1 MVEGPTA
8 PPLARN
14 ALLQR
19 NGTIDLTSEERAAVG
34 LQEADRLDAVCRSY
48 DVPLHTWLGG
58 ALRPRRTLA
67 VALRLDA
74 VSSVPGGLRRVV
86 LASAEPDVGTLISR
100 LDAAASA
107 LRPDIELAL
116 QLNAQLHPAALET
129 LREAGRRLRLAYI
142 ADPCAD
148 LADACRGF
156 AHGAPPLAVSAH
168 RHAPRDLA
176 RAMIDGG
183 MQIVLVD
190 PMRVGGPEAARMWAT
205 AADLTGI
212 ELALVAHDDST
223 RATCYAAHLAS
234 TLHACTQPL
243 VIGPASAAT
252 LADADGGLVLGQAP
266 GIDWTASPKAS
277 AKRPTIARITLH
289 RVSVPMRQLY
299 VSAMYMRRTTERI
312 VVELETSDGTRAFG
326 ETNGTDEVLQSC
338 TRMAQKLIGQ
348 SPLDRLRLRQAMAG
362 PTVGSRNGLA
372 DWAAL
377 AGLDMALFDW
387 AGRHHNLPIWRMLG
401 GGGKRDFE
409 AVAHIPALLLDEPVD
424 RRELPRLFAD
434 PARIRELVD
443 HALHLQRDAGF
454 TAFKV
459 KCTGTSPAWDVAI
472 LRALR
477 AALGDT
483 VKLHWDPNASYPPAQ
498 ATVLCQQL
506 EELNLEYYEDATRS
520 IAGMAQ
526 LRARMKTP
534 LATNMCV
541 VNFDHLATALRQP
554 CVDVVLADLVMWGG
568 PQSMVELGDV
578 TPLFGFDL
586 TIHSAF
592 ELGIGMAANLQI
604 AAALD
609 PVRRAIDF
617 GLENMVHEIIRP
629 HIPVHGGRVA
639 VPDGPGLGVEPDW
652 DDIAR
657 CKMDSTTITA

>member
-1 MVEGPTA
+1 MTDDDA
-8 PPLARN
+8 LLSRH

-19 NGTIDLTSEERAAVG
+19 NGTIDLTAAERETVG
-34 LQEADRLDAVCRSY
+34 RREADRLAAVSRAY
-48 DVPLHTWLGG
+48 GVPSHIWLGG
-58 ALRPRRTLA
+58 ALRQRLKLA
-67 VALRLDA
+67 VAVPLDA
-74 VSSVPGGLRRVV
+74 VVRVPEGARSVV
-86 LASAEPDVGTLISR
+86 LISAEPDVGVLVAR
-100 LDAAASA
+100 LDAAAGM
-107 LRPDIELAL
+107 LGPDVELAL
-116 QLNAQLHPAALET
+116 QLDAQLPSAALEV
-129 LREAGRRLRLAYI
+129 LREAGRRLKLGYI

-156 AHGAPPLAVSAH
+156 ARGAPPLAVSAH

-176 RAMIDGG
+176 RALVEGG
-183 MQIVLVD
+183 VQVVLVD
-190 PMRVGGPEAARMWAT
+190 PVRVGGPEAARMWAT
-205 AADLTGI
+205 AADLTGV
-212 ELALVAHDDST
+212 ELALVAHHDTADAADHAAQLA
-223 RATCYAAHLAS
+223 ATLR
-234 TLHACTQPL
+234 ACTQPL
-243 VIGPASAAT
+243 VVGPASATA
-252 LADADGGLVLGQAP
+252 LVDKDGGLAIGHA
-266 GIDWTASPKAS
+266 G
-277 AKRPTIARITLH
+277 KRPTIMRITLH

-312 VVELETSDGTRAFG
+312 VIELETNDGARAFG

-338 TRMAQKLIGQ
+338 ARMAKKLIGQ
-348 SPLDRLRLRQAMAG
+348 CPLDRLRLRQAMAG
-362 PTVGSRNGLA
+362 VTVGSRNGLN

-387 AGRHHNLPIWRMLG
+387 TGRHFNLPIWRMLG
-401 GGGKRDFE
+401 GTGRRDFE

-424 RRELPRLFAD
+424 RRGLPRLFAD
-434 PARIRELVD
+434 PACVQQIVE
-443 HALHLQRDAGF
+443 HALHLRHDPGF

-459 KCTGTSPAWDVAI
+459 KCTGTSPTWDITI

-477 AALGDT
+477 AALGDD
-483 VKLHWDPNASYPPAQ
+483 VKLRWDPNASYPPAK

-506 EELNLEYYEDATRS
+506 EELNLEYYEDPIHG

-526 LRARMKTP
+526 LRSRMRTP

-541 VNFDHLATALRQP
+541 VNFDHLATALHQP

-629 HIPVHGGRVA
+629 HIPVHGGRVS
-639 VPDGPGLGVEPDW
+639 VPDGPGLGVEPNW

-657 CKMDSTTITA
+657 CKMDITTITA

>member
-1 MVEGPTA
+1 MPKQH
-8 PPLARN
+8 PRLSRH
-14 ALLQR
+14 ALLQG
-19 NGTIDLTSEERAAVG
+19 NGTIDLTFEERASVG
-34 LQEADRLDAVCRSY
+34 RQEADRLDAICRSY
-48 DVPLHTWLGG
+48 DVPLHIWCGG
-58 ALRPRRTLA
+58 ALRQRVTLGVA
-67 VALRLDA
+67 VRLGAVTSVPDA
-74 VSSVPGGLRRVV
+74 VRRVV
-86 LASAEPDVGTLISR
+86 LASADPDVATLIAL
-100 LDAAASA
+100 LDAAASK
-107 LRPDIELAL
+107 LGPNVELAL
-116 QLNAQLHPAALET
+116 QLEAQLHPVALEP
-129 LREAGRRLRLAYI
+129 LRAAGRRLKLAYI

-148 LADACRGF
+148 LGDSCLVF
-156 AHGAPPLAVSAH
+156 AFGAPPLAISAH

-176 RAMIDGG
+176 CAMSDGG
-183 MQIVLVD
+183 VQIVLVD
-190 PMRVGGPEAARMWAT
+190 PVRVGGPEAVRMWAT
-205 AADLTGI
+205 AADLTGV
-212 ELALVAHDDST
+212 ELALLAHDDST
-223 RATCYAAHLAS
+223 HAANYAAHLAS

-243 VIGPASAAT
+243 VIGPAAAAA
-252 LADADGGLVLGQAP
+252 LADAEGGLVLGQV
-266 GIDWTASPKAS
+266 TT
-277 AKRPTIARITLH
+277 AKRPTVTRITLH

-312 VVELETSDGTRAFG
+312 VVELETSDGARAFG

-338 TRMAQKLIGQ
+338 TRMAQKMIGQ
-348 SPLDRLRLRQAMAG
+348 CPLDRLRLRQEMAG

-387 AGRHHNLPIWRMLG
+387 AGRHYDLPIWRMLG
-401 GGGKRDFE
+401 GEGGRDFE

-424 RRELPRLFAD
+424 RRDLPRLFAD

-443 HALHLQRDAGF
+443 HGLHLHRDAGF

-477 AALGDT
+477 AALGDG
-483 VKLHWDPNASYPPAQ
+483 VKLRWDPNASYAPAQ
-498 ATVLCQQL
+498 AAVLCQQL
-506 EELNLEYYEDATRS
+506 EELNLEYYEDPTRN

-541 VNFDHLATALRQP
+541 VNFDHLATVLRQP

-568 PQSMVELGDV
+568 PQSVVELGDV
-578 TPLFGFDL
+578 TPLFGLDL

-592 ELGIGMAANLQI
+592 ELGIGMAANLQM

-617 GLENMVHEIIRP
+617 GLENMVDELIVP
-629 HIPVHGGRVA
+629 HIPVRGGRVA

-652 DDIAR
+652 DAIAR

>member
-1 MVEGPTA
+1 MADGQPR
-8 PPLARN
+8 LARH
-14 ALLQR
+14 ATLRR
-19 NGTIDLTSEERAAVG
+19 NGTIDLTAAERASIG
-34 LQEADRLDAVCRSY
+34 RQEADRLDDVCRAF
-48 DVPLHTWLGG
+48 DVPLHAWLGG
-58 ALRPRRTLA
+58 ALRQRVMLA
-67 VALRLDA
+67 PALRLDA
-74 VSSVPGGLRRVV
+74 VGAAQGGARRVA
-86 LASAEPDVGTLISR
+86 LTSAEPDVATLIGS
-100 LDAAASA
+100 LDAAADA
-107 LRPDIELAL
+107 LGPDVEVAL
-116 QLNAQLHPAALET
+116 HLDAQLHPATLES
-129 LREAGRRLRLAYI
+129 LREAGRRLKLTCI

-148 LADACRGF
+148 LAETCRAF
-156 AHGAPPLAVSAH
+156 ASGAPPLAVSAH
-168 RHAPRDLA
+168 RHAPRELA
-176 RAMIDGG
+176 RAMIEGG
-183 MQIVLVD
+183 VQIVLVD
-190 PMRVGGPEAARMWAT
+190 PVRVGGPEAVRMWAT
-205 AADLTGI
+205 AADLTGV
-212 ELALVAHDDST
+212 ELALLAHDASA
-223 RATCYAAHLAS
+223 RATDYAANLAA

-243 VIGPASAAT
+243 VVGPTALAA
-252 LADADGGLVLGQAP
+252 LGAE
-266 GIDWTASPKAS
+266 WTAAPHAS
-277 AKRPTIARITLH
+277 SARHPAVERVTLH

-312 VVELETSDGTRAFG
+312 VVELETSDGARAFG
-326 ETNGTDEVLQSC
+326 ETNGTEEVLQSAV
-338 TRMAQKLIGQ
+338 RMAQKLIGQ
-348 SPLDRLRLRQAMAG
+348 NPLDRLRLRQAMAG
-362 PTVGSRNGLA
+362 PTVASRNGLA

-387 AGRHHNLPIWRMLG
+387 AGRHFDLPIWRMLG
-401 GGGKRDFE
+401 GEGGRDFE

-443 HALHLQRDAGF
+443 HALHLHRDAGF

-459 KCTGTSPAWDVAI
+459 KCTGTSPAWDIAV
-472 LRALR
+472 LRTLR
-477 AALGDT
+477 AALGDG
-483 VKLHWDPNASYPPAQ
+483 VKLRWDPNASYPPAQ

-506 EELNLEYYEDATRS
+506 EELNLEYYEDATRG

-592 ELGIGMAANLQI
+592 ELGIDMAANLQM

-617 GLENMVHEIIRP
+617 GLENMVHELIVP

-657 CKMDSTTITA
+657 CKIDSTTITA

>member
-1 MVEGPTA
+1 MADEHPR
-8 PPLARN
+8 LSRDR
-14 ALLQR
+14 LLQR
-19 NGTIDLTSEERAAVG
+19 NGTIDLTLEERASVG
-34 LQEADRLDAVCRSY
+34 LREADRLDAISRFH
-48 DVPLHTWLGG
+48 DVPLHTWFGG
-58 ALRPRRTLA
+58 AMRPRVSLA
-67 VALRLDA
+67 VALRLEA
-74 VSSVPGGLRRVV
+74 MASVPGAVRRVV
-86 LASAEPDVGTLISR
+86 LASAEPDVATVIAS
-100 LDAAASA
+100 LDAAATA
-107 LRPDIELAL
+107 LEPNVELAL
-116 QLNAQLHPAALET
+116 QLDAQLHPTALEE
-129 LREAGRRLRLAYI
+129 LRAAGRRLKLAYI
-142 ADPCAD
+142 ADPCAE
-148 LADACRGF
+148 LGESCRGF
-156 AHGAPPLAVSAH
+156 VHGAPPLAASAH

-183 MQIVLVD
+183 VQIVLVD
-190 PMRVGGPEAARMWAT
+190 PVRVGGPEAVRMWAT
-205 AADLTGI
+205 TADLTGV
-212 ELALVAHDDST
+212 ELALLAHDDST
-223 RATCYAAHLAS
+223 HAANYAAHLAA

-243 VIGPASAAT
+243 VIGPASAAA
-252 LADADGGLVLGQAP
+252 LADADGGLVLDQV
-266 GIDWTASPKAS
+266 S
-277 AKRPTIARITLH
+277 AARRPTVTRITLH

-312 VVELETSDGTRAFG
+312 VVELETSDGARAFG

-362 PTVGSRNGLA
+362 STVGSRNGLA

-387 AGRHHNLPIWRMLG
+387 AGRHYDLPIWRMLG
-401 GGGKRDFE
+401 GNDRRDFE

-434 PARIRELVD
+434 PGRIRELVD
-443 HALHLQRDAGF
+443 HALHLHRDAGF

-477 AALGDT
+477 SALGDA
-483 VKLHWDPNASYPPAQ
+483 VKLRWDPNASYPPAQ

-506 EELNLEYYEDATRS
+506 EELKLEYYEDATRS

-541 VNFDHLATALRQP
+541 VNFDHLAAALRQP

-578 TPLFGFDL
+578 TPLFGLDL

-617 GLENMVHEIIRP
+617 GLENMVHELIVP

-639 VPDGPGLGVEPDW
+639 VPNGPGLGVEPDW

>member
-1 MVEGPTA
+1 MPEVHPR
-8 PPLARN
+8 LSRH

-19 NGTIDLTSEERAAVG
+19 NATIDLTAEERASVG
-34 LQEADRLDAVCRSY
+34 LQEANRLDAICRNY
-48 DVPLHTWLGG
+48 DVPLHIWLGG
-58 ALRPRRTLA
+58 ALRQRVMLGVAVRLGA
-67 VALRLDA
+67 VA
-74 VSSVPGGLRRVV
+74 SVPAAVRRVV
-86 LASAEPDVGTLISR
+86 LGSAEPDVAMLIAS
-100 LDAAASA
+100 LDAAASK
-107 LRPDIELAL
+107 LGPNVELAL
-116 QLNAQLHPAALET
+116 QLEAQLHAAALEP
-129 LREAGRRLRLAYI
+129 LRAAGRRLKLAYI

-148 LADACRGF
+148 LGNSCRVF
-156 AHGAPPLAVSAH
+156 ALGAPPLAISAH

-183 MQIVLVD
+183 VQIVLVD
-190 PMRVGGPEAARMWAT
+190 PVRVGGPEAVRMWAT
-205 AADLTGI
+205 AADLTGV
-212 ELALVAHDDST
+212 ELALLAHDDSA
-223 RATCYAAHLAS
+223 RAACYAADLAS

-243 VIGPASAAT
+243 VIGPAAAAV
-252 LADADGGLVLGQAP
+252 LADADGGLALGQAS
-266 GIDWTASPKAS
+266 A
-277 AKRPTIARITLH
+277 AKRPTITRITLH

-312 VVELETSDGTRAFG
+312 VVEVETSDGARAFG
-326 ETNGTDEVLQSC
+326 ETNGTDEVLQTC

-348 SPLDRLRLRQAMAG
+348 CPLDRLRLRQAMAG

-387 AGRHHNLPIWRMLG
+387 AGRHFELPIWRMLG
-401 GGGKRDFE
+401 GAGGRDFE

-443 HALHLQRDAGF
+443 HALHLHRDVGF

-459 KCTGTSPAWDVAI
+459 KCTGTSPAWDVAV

-477 AALGDT
+477 TALGDA
-483 VKLHWDPNASYPPAQ
+483 VKLRWDPNASYPPAQ

-506 EELNLEYYEDATRS
+506 EELNLEYYEDPTRS

-541 VNFDHLATALRQP
+541 VNFDHLATVLRQP

-578 TPLFGFDL
+578 TPLFGLDL

-592 ELGIGMAANLQI
+592 ELGIGMAANLQM

-617 GLENMVHEIIRP
+617 GLENMVHELIVP
-629 HIPVHGGRVA
+629 HIPVRAGRVA
-639 VPDGPGLGVEPDW
+639 VPDGPGLGVDPDW
-652 DDIAR
+652 DTIAR

>member
-1 MVEGPTA
+1 MVAGHPR
-8 PPLARN
+8 LSRDKS
-14 ALLQR
+14 LQR
-19 NGTIDLTSEERAAVG
+19 NGTIDLTSEERASVG
-34 LQEADRLDAVCRSY
+34 LREVDRLDALCRAH
-48 DVPLHTWLGG
+48 DVPLHIWFGG
-58 ALRPRRTLA
+58 ALHQRVTLSL
-67 VALRLDA
+67 ALSLDA
-74 VSSVPGGLRRVV
+74 VTAVPGTVRHVM
-86 LASAEPDVGTLISR
+86 LASAEPDVATVIAQ
-100 LDAAASA
+100 LDAAAGT
-107 LRPDIELAL
+107 LGQNVELAL
-116 QLNAQLHPAALET
+116 QLDAQLHPAALEL
-129 LREAGRRLRLAYI
+129 LRAAGRRLKLAYI
-142 ADPCAD
+142 ADPCAE
-148 LADACRGF
+148 LAEACRAF
-156 AHGAPPLAVSAH
+156 AMGAPPLAVSAH

-183 MQIVLVD
+183 VQILLVD
-190 PMRVGGPEAARMWAT
+190 PVRVGGPEAVRMWAT
-205 AADLTGI
+205 AADLTGV
-212 ELALVAHDDST
+212 ELGLLAHDDST
-223 RATCYAAHLAS
+223 RAARYAADIAA
-234 TLHACTQPL
+234 TLHACTQPV
-243 VIGPASAAT
+243 VIGPISVADLAGVEAGFAVGQISA
-252 LADADGGLVLGQAP
+252 V
-266 GIDWTASPKAS
+266 
-277 AKRPTIARITLH
+277 KRPTMTRITLH

-312 VVELETSDGTRAFG
+312 IVELETSDGARAFG
-326 ETNGTDEVLQSC
+326 ETNGTEEVLQSC
-338 TRMAQKLIGQ
+338 IRMAQKLIGQ
-348 SPLDRLRLRQAMAG
+348 SPLDRLRLRQVMAG

-387 AGRHHNLPIWRMLG
+387 AGRHYDLPIWRMLG
-401 GGGKRDFE
+401 GEDGRDFE

-424 RRELPRLFAD
+424 RRELPRLFTD

-443 HALHLQRDAGF
+443 HALHLHRDVGF

-477 AALGDT
+477 SALGDA
-483 VKLHWDPNASYPPAQ
+483 VKLRWDPNASYPPAQ

-578 TPLFGFDL
+578 TPLFGLDL

-592 ELGIGMAANLQI
+592 ELGIGMAANLQM

-617 GLENMVHEIIRP
+617 GLENMVHELIVP
-629 HIPVHGGRVA
+629 HIPVHGGRVV

-657 CKMDSTTITA
+657 CKMDSTTIAA